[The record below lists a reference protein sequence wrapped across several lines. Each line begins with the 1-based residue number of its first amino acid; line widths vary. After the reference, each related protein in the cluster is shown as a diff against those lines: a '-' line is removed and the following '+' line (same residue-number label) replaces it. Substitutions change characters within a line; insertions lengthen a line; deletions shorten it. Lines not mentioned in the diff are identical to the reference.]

1 MVGPERFELCRLDVV
16 RVHDPTII
24 SRVLLGVASCN
35 ITVLSY
41 GPLVFSAGAWTG
53 INIFPESVRGGCSPK
68 S

>member
-41 GPLVFSAGAWTG
+41 GPTG
-53 INIFPESVRGGCSPK
+53 FRGWGSDGY
-68 S
+68 

>member
-1 MVGPERFELCRLDVV
+1 VGPERFELCRLDVV

-41 GPLVFSAGAWTG
+41 GPTG
-53 INIFPESVRGGCSPK
+53 FLGWGLDAY
-68 S
+68 